1 MSDIIL
7 ITGASGFLASHI
19 LLAFLEAGYRVRGTV
34 RSPETA
40 VHVAARYPQFAEK
53 LSFAVVPDIAAPHA
67 FDEAVKGVAGV
78 IHTASP
84 FVLNVRDNARDL
96 LQPALQ
102 GTLNILKA
110 AAEQNSAVQR
120 VVVTASFAS
129 MLDLNQGLRP
139 GYRYTEADW
148 NPCTYEMAE
157 VTTNVAMAYCASK
170 SLAERGLWDWVA
182 ESKPSFSVATICP
195 PWIFGPTIDDGS
207 GKLNESTEVIWN
219 LINGSRREAMPEN
232 DFAAFAHVRDVAE
245 AHLKGYVEEKA
256 ANQRFIV
263 AGGQFLY
270 QDACDIIRT
279 RFPELK
285 DKVPEGKPGSRV
297 ESYVADGSKAAEI
310 LGLKY
315 HDLES
320 TLVDTVA
327 DLLKKQST
335 WPSFQ
340 K

>member
-1 MSDIIL
+1 MSDTIL
-7 ITGASGFLASHI
+7 VTGASGFLASHI
-19 LLAFLEAGYRVRGTV
+19 LLAFLEAGYKVRGTV

-40 VHVAARYPQFAEK
+40 VRVASRYPQFTDQ
-53 LSFAVVPDIAAPHA
+53 LSFAIVRDIAAPHA

-84 FVLNVRDNARDL
+84 FVLDITDNARDL

-110 AAEQNSAVQR
+110 VWEHNSAVQR
-120 VVVTASFAS
+120 VVVTSSFAS
-129 MLDLNQGLRP
+129 ILDLNQGLRP

-148 NPCTYEMAE
+148 NPCTYEMAKA
-157 VTTNVAMAYCASK
+157 TTNVAMAYCASK

-182 ESKPSFSVATICP
+182 DAKPKFSVATICP

-219 LINGSRREAMPEN
+219 LINGSRREAVPVN
-232 DFAAFAHVRDVAE
+232 DFAAFAHVKDVAE
-245 AHLKGYVEEKA
+245 AHLKAYVEEKA

-270 QDACDIIRT
+270 QDACDIIRR

-285 DKVPEGKPGSRV
+285 DMVPKGEPGTCV
-297 ESYVADGSKAAEI
+297 ETYLADGSKAAEI

-315 HDLES
+315 RDLEK
-320 TLVDTVA
+320 TLVDTVG
-327 DLLKKQST
+327 DLLNKKST
-335 WPSFQ
+335 
-340 K
+340 